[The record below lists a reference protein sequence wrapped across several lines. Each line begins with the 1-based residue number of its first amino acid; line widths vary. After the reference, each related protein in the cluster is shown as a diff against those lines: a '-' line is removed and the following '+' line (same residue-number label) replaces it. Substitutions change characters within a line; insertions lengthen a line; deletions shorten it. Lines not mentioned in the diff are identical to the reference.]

1 MIDNLVAWAMR
12 APQMNEMTE
21 EELNSISILR
31 TQFWSRGIMSVSELI
46 ITSKVYLSFSISQ
59 KSVYFGKRKEREGF
73 SS

>member
-1 MIDNLVAWAMR
+1 MIDNLVGRATR

-21 EELNSISILR
+21 EEHNISISR

-46 ITSKVYLSFSISQ
+46 ITSKVSLSFNISQ